1 MVHSADEFRL
11 TVFVV
16 ALFSAFAPL
25 LDWREEPPEVVVAVP
40 QPALPEEP
48 RLTHE
53 LRAAVALIDR
63 QATSFAQDRDAE
75 TGDILPVPL
84 PD

>member
-1 MVHSADEFRL
+1 MIHSAEEFRL

-25 LDWREEPPEVVVAVP
+25 LDRRDDGPEIVVAVP

-48 RLTHE
+48 RLTQE

-63 QATSFAQDRDAE
+63 QAHSFAQDRDDE
-75 TGDILPVPL
+75 TGDITPAPL
-84 PD
+84 PR